1 MKKCLNSIYK
11 ILNQP
16 KENNGVIINDLILY
30 LIQTIPIPLK
40 NMKINFSIPYYK
52 NSLEINCPKL
62 DDINIMNCS
71 VTSLLQIFSIDN
83 LILIFR
89 LIITEKKILIID
101 EDYERLSTVADGFVS
116 ILYPFQWSHTYIPIM
131 SDQMLK
137 YLETFLPFINGINKS
152 LMKLVEDV
160 FRNGEIQEDDEVILI
175 YVSDEKDKIRLSSTL
190 RGKKKKLD
198 KYISDNVPSL
208 PSALEK
214 DLRNKLKKLK
224 NEAETIK
231 KQKNQAESQNL
242 ELQIRDAFIDF
253 FVEIFQDYGQ
263 YLSFV
268 DEDTVFN
275 KPLFIEKKKTDKNFY
290 NELLD
295 TQLFQ
300 QFTQNIINE
309 EVQYFNYKIG
319 LKEEGKKNKPVKT
332 KEKIKEFTITPTFV
346 SDDIVNSSK
355 DENKGKKIN
364 RILTNSIEIDDN
376 KYKEEECIVYLTPE
390 EKKEIKEAK
399 DKKEEDKDKPTK
411 KQIKVKTNKAILDR
425 IKKMNLNASSSAKK
439 REELSEREQDNIKET
454 IKDNVVKIFKSEE
467 TNLETKEKNEL
478 FKQLNK
484 PFGRNFFI
492 SLLSKNTSNVILLK
506 ENSFHLLWTL
516 INECIVSTLKCS
528 ETKNILEN
536 ICLLMKSTRYFGI
549 TENGT
554 TLTMFE
560 KYTKVRMNNIP
571 KIKQENF
578 WQIWFDIDLK
588 KKTEPTDED
597 KQEIIYDI
605 CKTLL
610 ELEMP
615 KSIVKKLTD
624 AVNIKIFGKGT
635 ELQKKTFECFIKFI
649 VNAKYVSQVI

>member
-1 MKKCLNSIYK
+1 
-11 ILNQP
+11 
-16 KENNGVIINDLILY
+16 
-30 LIQTIPIPLK
+30 
-40 NMKINFSIPYYK
+40 
-52 NSLEINCPKL
+52 
-62 DDINIMNCS
+62 
-71 VTSLLQIFSIDN
+71 
-83 LILIFR
+83 
-89 LIITEKKILIID
+89 
-101 EDYERLSTVADGFVS
+101 
-116 ILYPFQWSHTYIPIM
+116 
-131 SDQMLK
+131 
-137 YLETFLPFINGINKS
+137 
-152 LMKLVEDV
+152 MKLVEDV

-425 IKKMNLNASSSAKK
+425 IKKMNLNASSGAKK

>member
-1 MKKCLNSIYK
+1 
-11 ILNQP
+11 
-16 KENNGVIINDLILY
+16 
-30 LIQTIPIPLK
+30 
-40 NMKINFSIPYYK
+40 
-52 NSLEINCPKL
+52 
-62 DDINIMNCS
+62 
-71 VTSLLQIFSIDN
+71 
-83 LILIFR
+83 
-89 LIITEKKILIID
+89 
-101 EDYERLSTVADGFVS
+101 
-116 ILYPFQWSHTYIPIM
+116 M

-160 FRNGEIQEDDEVILI
+160 FRNGEIQEDDEVILV

-224 NEAETIK
+224 NEAEAVK

-253 FVEIFQDYGQ
+253 FVEIFHDYGQ

-268 DEDTVFN
+268 DDDTVFN
-275 KPLFIEKKKTDKNFY
+275 KPLFIEKKKADKDFY

-309 EVQYFNYKIG
+309 EVQYFNYKIA

-332 KEKIKEFTITPTFV
+332 KEKIKEFTIAPTFV
-346 SDDIVNSSK
+346 SDDIVNSCE
-355 DENKGKKIN
+355 DENKDKKTA

-376 KYKEEECIVYLTPE
+376 QYKEEECIVYLTPE

-399 DKKEEDKDKPTK
+399 DKKEEDKDKSTK
-411 KQIKVKTNKAILDR
+411 KSVKVKTNQAILDR
-425 IKKMNLNASSSAKK
+425 IKKLNLNASSGAKK

-467 TNLETKEKNEL
+467 TNLDAKEKSEL

-528 ETKNILEN
+528 ETKTILEN

-560 KYTKVRMNNIP
+560 KYKKVGMNNIP

-588 KKTEPTDED
+588 KKTEPTNED

-624 AVNIKIFGKGT
+624 AVNIKTFGKGT
-635 ELQKKTFECFIKFI
+635 ELHKKTFDCFIKFI